1 MFKTNSTRFIY
12 IYIKKLISNIEPQ
25 PDTSSTGST
34 TPSPSTPSTPS
45 TTTVLPDDRK
55 GIFSKYIWDIRTSL
69 NINYNFLAI
78 LITGT
83 RTVEALTSDGDSLC
97 VLKEELPYRRDHT
110 MDGDLLCG
118 GNTRGSPAQPVKR
131 KRKYAHDR
139 SLSRKG
145 RALSCLRF
153 SKGSWA
159 SLPFGL
165 NTQRKHH
172 SSWKLPGIIQF
183 LTRSI

>member
-1 MFKTNSTRFIY
+1 MGRAKRKTN
-12 IYIKKLISNIEPQ
+12 
-25 PDTSSTGST
+25 
-34 TPSPSTPSTPS
+34 
-45 TTTVLPDDRK
+45 
-55 GIFSKYIWDIRTSL
+55 FS
-69 NINYNFLAI
+69 AI

-83 RTVEALTSDGDSLC
+83 RTVEALTSDGYSLC
-97 VLKEELPYRRDHT
+97 VLKEELPKYRKDHT
-110 MDGDLLCG
+110 LDGDLLCG
-118 GNTRGSPAQPVKR
+118 GNLHGKPPIPVKR

>member
-1 MFKTNSTRFIY
+1 MY
-12 IYIKKLISNIEPQ
+12 I
-25 PDTSSTGST
+25 G
-34 TPSPSTPSTPS
+34 
-45 TTTVLPDDRK
+45 
-55 GIFSKYIWDIRTSL
+55 TSL
-69 NINYNFLAI
+69 NKNFLAI

-83 RTVEALTSDGDSLC
+83 RTVEALTSDGYSLC

-145 RALSCLRF
+145 RSQSCLRF
-153 SKGSWA
+153 SKGSW
-159 SLPFGL
+159 SFLPFGL
-165 NTQRKHH
+165 HTQRRHH
-172 SSWKLPGIIQF
+172 SSWKLPGFFVITSGIKGEITEKNVSEDQSMN
-183 LTRSI
+183 SISKIYFDLDKL